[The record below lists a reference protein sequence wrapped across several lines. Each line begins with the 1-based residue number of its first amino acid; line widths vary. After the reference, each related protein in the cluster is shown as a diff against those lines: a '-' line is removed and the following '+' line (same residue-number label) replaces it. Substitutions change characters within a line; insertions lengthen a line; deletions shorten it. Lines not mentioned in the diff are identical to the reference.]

1 MNPIYKISI
10 SPLDLVTENKTV
22 RIRSNKILIQNKS
35 NYKVYLFRMFTL
47 VPGQIIEMGT
57 ENDFGI
63 LYTDMEIHFDTNLFD
78 AQEADIKRVEILQM
92 NTIGGETAW
101 HGTPEKSEV
110 PGLVFKTLENLN
122 GNS

>member
-1 MNPIYKISI
+1 MNPVYKIGI

-63 LYTDMEIHFDTNLFD
+63 LHCDMEIHFDTSLFD
-78 AQEADIKRVEILQM
+78 PAEADIKRVEILQM

-101 HGTPEKSEV
+101 NGTPEKTDV
-110 PGLVFKTLENLN
+110 PGLVFKTLTDLN
-122 GNS
+122 GNA